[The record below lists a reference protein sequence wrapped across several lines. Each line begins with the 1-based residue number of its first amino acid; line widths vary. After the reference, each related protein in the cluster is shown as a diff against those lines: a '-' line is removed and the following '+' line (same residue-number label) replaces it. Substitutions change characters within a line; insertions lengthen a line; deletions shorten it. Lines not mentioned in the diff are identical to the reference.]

1 MIICPSSCYIISVP
15 KVSEPWSSQPVHTL
29 NHPFLAHLMDS
40 LNQETSNF
48 ALSILDAA
56 LHAVLHAYDAQ
67 LFQLEHDAHLYAKG
81 LAQINNHHN
90 YMVLV
95 EKVHEIKVDLS
106 KMTVS
111 ANEMKEELDTVLEND
126 DSVSSQPRMMCTRDS
141 EQFEEILQAA
151 YTKSNVSIRRLRI
164 LSEYIESRQMMA
176 RIALDA
182 KRNQL
187 FGLDLMISNL
197 SMGFGY
203 AGMIAGIWGMN
214 LYNTT
219 YQESK
224 MVFVWVMA
232 SVVLGAIGL
241 PLYIKL
247 YMKSKKLN
255 FLPENSIGSL

>member
-1 MIICPSSCYIISVP
+1 MR
-15 KVSEPWSSQPVHTL
+15 TL
-29 NHPFLAHLMDS
+29 THPFLAHLMDS
-40 LNQETSNF
+40 LSHQDSSDF

-56 LHAVLHAYDAQ
+56 FHAVLHAYDAQ

-81 LAQINNHHN
+81 LSQINNHHN

-106 KMTVS
+106 KINAS
-111 ANEMKEELDTVLEND
+111 AKEMKDELDTVLEND
-126 DSVSSQPRMMCTRDS
+126 DSVSSQPHMICTRDS
-141 EQFEEILQAA
+141 EQFEEILQSA
-151 YTKSNVSIRRLRI
+151 YTKTNVAIRRLCI

-224 MVFVWVMA
+224 MVFVWVIA
-232 SVVLGAIGL
+232 SVLLGAVGL
-241 PLYIKL
+241 PLSIKL
-247 YMKSKKLN
+247 YMRSKRLN